1 MRRFSV
7 SLLLGMLALLLVSA
21 PASAGRAW
29 CRTDPIMII
38 NGNIADLFISSSLL
52 APFQVTGP
60 TQVVV
65 TLPQGVSILAIP
77 DLGFLHG
84 EKITVKHSDDLQVT
98 QKGIELMFDVY
109 VPAKSTALP
118 VTVDFAP
125 RILGILWPTS
135 ASGTSN
141 QWIHLA
147 VTL

>member
-1 MRRFSV
+1 MRRVSV
-7 SLLLGMLALLLVSA
+7 SLLLGVLALLLVSA

-38 NGNIADLFISSSLL
+38 NGQIADLFVSSSLT
-52 APFQVTGP
+52 APLQVTGP

-65 TLPQGVSILAIP
+65 TLPQGVSFLAIP

-84 EKITVKHSDDLQVT
+84 EKVTVKRSDALHVT
-98 QKGIELMFDVY
+98 SQGIEVMFDVY
-109 VPAKSTALP
+109 VPAKTTALP
-118 VTVDFAP
+118 VEVDFAP
-125 RILGILWPTS
+125 RVLGILWPTS

-147 VTL
+147 VTF

>member
-7 SLLLGMLALLLVSA
+7 SLLLGLLALLLVSA

-52 APFQVTGP
+52 APLQVTGP

-84 EKITVKHSDDLQVT
+84 EKITVKRSDALHVT
-98 QKGIELMFDVY
+98 PKGIELMFDVY
-109 VPAKSTALP
+109 VPAKTSLP
-118 VTVDFAP
+118 VQVDFAP
-125 RILGILWPTS
+125 RVLGILWPTS
-135 ASGTSN
+135 ASGVTN
-141 QWIHLA
+141 QWVHLA
-147 VTL
+147 VTF